1 MNIKQ
6 GKMGG
11 RKHLSNS
18 IRYIMNPKKTEDGK
32 WIGGNAG
39 VTSDEVY
46 QMMMDTKMDWDKLE
60 GRQGY
65 HFVISFKPGEAT
77 EEIAY
82 QVLKEFCEEYLGD
95 NYDYVFS
102 IHNDH
107 DHMHG
112 HIVFNSVNRIS
123 GYKYRYENGD
133 WEKKIQPITDK
144 ICERHGLPPLEFDP
158 ENRNGKSYAQWE
170 AEKNGKPNW
179 KKIIRADIDY
189 IISISS
195 NETEFLRNM
204 EKIGYHVR
212 KGNSEKHGIYYA
224 FRASEQ
230 KRAWRSYKLVNG
242 YSYSDILIR
251 IENEKYI
258 QHYPKT
264 PRVHSYKISKAAFGR
279 PILEFQKKRIR
290 KWYFVSYR
298 YHNVENPFAVDYS
311 EVRKTLLHIDQL
323 YENILY
329 LNQKNIRTYDALLTR
344 EAKVIEKEKALKN
357 QKYSTDF
364 LQEDEIYLRY
374 QQLREKLKKIPD
386 SDDEFEKVLDELEEL
401 ECHLPD
407 AVLNKKEGE
416 ENIEEELQYIRKEKK
431 IINRIKREEERVP
444 FFYHSME
451 QPKEQF
457 QNNKKK
463 EVQEHWKAVGRT

>member
-1 MNIKQ
+1 
-6 GKMGG
+6 
-11 RKHLSNS
+11 
-18 IRYIMNPKKTEDGK
+18 
-32 WIGGNAG
+32 
-39 VTSDEVY
+39 
-46 QMMMDTKMDWDKLE
+46 
-60 GRQGY
+60 
-65 HFVISFKPGEAT
+65 
-77 EEIAY
+77 
-82 QVLKEFCEEYLGD
+82 
-95 NYDYVFS
+95 
-102 IHNDH
+102 
-107 DHMHG
+107 
-112 HIVFNSVNRIS
+112 
-123 GYKYRYENGD
+123 
-133 WEKKIQPITDK
+133 
-144 ICERHGLPPLEFDP
+144 
-158 ENRNGKSYAQWE
+158 
-170 AEKNGKPNW
+170 
-179 KKIIRADIDY
+179 
-189 IISISS
+189 
-195 NETEFLRNM
+195 M

-230 KRAWRSYKLVNG
+230 KRAWRSYKLGNG

-463 EVQEHWKAVGRT
+463 EVREHWKAVGRT

>member
-1 MNIKQ
+1 M
-6 GKMGG
+6 
-11 RKHLSNS
+11 
-18 IRYIMNPKKTEDGK
+18 
-32 WIGGNAG
+32 
-39 VTSDEVY
+39 
-46 QMMMDTKMDWDKLE
+46 
-60 GRQGY
+60 
-65 HFVISFKPGEAT
+65 
-77 EEIAY
+77 
-82 QVLKEFCEEYLGD
+82 
-95 NYDYVFS
+95 
-102 IHNDH
+102 
-107 DHMHG
+107 
-112 HIVFNSVNRIS
+112 
-123 GYKYRYENGD
+123 
-133 WEKKIQPITDK
+133 
-144 ICERHGLPPLEFDP
+144 
-158 ENRNGKSYAQWE
+158 
-170 AEKNGKPNW
+170 
-179 KKIIRADIDY
+179 
-189 IISISS
+189 
-195 NETEFLRNM
+195 
-204 EKIGYHVR
+204 
-212 KGNSEKHGIYYA
+212 
-224 FRASEQ
+224 
-230 KRAWRSYKLVNG
+230 
-242 YSYSDILIR
+242 
-251 IENEKYI
+251 
-258 QHYPKT
+258 
-264 PRVHSYKISKAAFGR
+264 
-279 PILEFQKKRIR
+279 
-290 KWYFVSYR
+290 
-298 YHNVENPFAVDYS
+298 
-311 EVRKTLLHIDQL
+311 LHIDQL